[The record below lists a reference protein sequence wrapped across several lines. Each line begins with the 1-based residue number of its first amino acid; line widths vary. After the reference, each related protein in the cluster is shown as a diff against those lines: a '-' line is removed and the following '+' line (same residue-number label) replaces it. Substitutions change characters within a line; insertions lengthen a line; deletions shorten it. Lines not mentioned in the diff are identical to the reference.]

1 MPMPQIQNGVIMEDS
16 IFKCYQTDFFCGFGQ
31 ATVIVTADQIAKDKV
46 YSEFFVFIR
55 GDKKEF
61 FGCVFELDTAGAPDY
76 VIQAD
81 IDSSIE
87 EALLQA
93 SSRISQCQ
101 LKVAEHNKNDF
112 WMRFNTDL
120 KEAGTASLRAIVRSG
135 EFDSELEVIREKS
148 KCEPLK
154 NYLEALSA
162 IRVSGFSEF
171 M

>member
-1 MPMPQIQNGVIMEDS
+1 MEDS

-31 ATVIVTADQIAKDKV
+31 ATVLVTADQIAKDKV
-46 YSEFFVFIR
+46 YS
-55 GDKKEF
+55 EF